1 MKKLLLL
8 FTILTVG
15 MVTAQG
21 SGQYQESTDI
31 GYNTNG
37 TITVDGET
45 YALTDTQR
53 IADLSRWYPTG
64 TTKAYNWRT
73 DKENLEHKLDRMR
86 FSYAP
91 GVAGDL
97 DGDGTSDVNA
107 YRLQF
112 IMENGYGGSW
122 GFGAEIPDEAYR
134 TDATNELVLTL
145 EAEPRDDEGN
155 YNPAIGY
162 EGSISATLLND
173 EFSGDVRMGF
183 QIRVNHPDNPSGDL
197 YNIFPVSVHD
207 QGLNDGVELT
217 APILDNLNPRG
228 SVDSSITTHTL
239 ARNTITN
246 VYQTEIRDNGGRPG
260 DDTWPETTIGRYIF
274 SNGGSSSI
282 SIRNKPIRIRYEIGR
297 PVVPSNVGNF
307 WND

>member
-37 TITVDGET
+37 TITVDGEI

-53 IADLSRWYPTG
+53 IADLSRWYPAG

-107 YRLQF
+107 YRFQF
-112 IMENGYGGSW
+112 IMESGYGGSW
-122 GFGAEIPDEAYR
+122 GFGAEIPEEAYR
-134 TDATNELVLTL
+134 TDATDELVLTL
-145 EAEPRDDEGN
+145 DSERRDDEGN
-155 YNPAIGY
+155 YNPAVGY
-162 EGSISATLLND
+162 EGRISATLLNN
-173 EFSGDVRMGF
+173 EQFGGVQMGF
-183 QIRVNHPDNPSGDL
+183 QIRITHPDNPGGDL
-197 YNIFPVSVHD
+197 YNIFPVDVHD

-217 APILDNLNPRG
+217 SPIIDNLHLGR
-228 SVDSSITTHTL
+228 VDTSIATHTL

-246 VYQTEIRDNGGRPG
+246 VYQTIRNNNGGRPG
-260 DDTWPETTIGRYIF
+260 DQSWPETSIGRYIF

-282 SIRNKPIRIRYEIGR
+282 SIRNVPIRIRYEIGR